1 MNIKKILKGGIVLAV
16 SALTMTTS
24 ISHAETIGNLSPA
37 DIGNNMALRDLNGQL
52 KMLVLPDYI
61 VDNKN
66 TEFKQDDNF
75 YYYIGNYEYNK
86 DYNMLTVLV
95 RAKKTIPKFNFVLT
109 LDNGINVGED
119 IINYNWHSGD
129 GLGEKQKSSV
139 FYNGRIAYGYAENFM
154 GDSQF
159 SLVYKKGETPKYTF
173 STDIDVNSPEF
184 QKLREEDDKHNGKD
198 DINSKDVF
206 TKGQL
211 KNSTVDESKELK
223 KLVKKHKDTD
233 LLTLKAKASKVG
245 STYTSKVGKLSKK
258 KISKASDIKPSIQPS
273 KSGTAKNNDYKQNI
287 KQANVTQQE
296 KKYPHIIPIAI
307 GLSAV
312 ILLVVVTLSIR
323 YIKK

>member
-86 DYNMLTVLV
+86 DYNILTVLV

-119 IINYNWHSGD
+119 IINYNWYSGD

-139 FYNGRIAYGYAENFM
+139 FYNGRIAYGYSENFC

-233 LLTLKAKASKVG
+233 LLTLKAQASKVG

-258 KISKASDIKPSIQPS
+258 KISKVSDIKPS
-273 KSGTAKNNDYKQNI
+273 KSETAKNNDYKQNI

-307 GLSAV
+307 GLSVV